1 MLDTSSRLLI
11 EKPAPF
17 FNLAFYCPTF
27 IKCCGPTSKTYQIQN
42 IPFSTQNIFFLIRKY
57 YHIWHTKHH
66 CQQNKSV
73 VAMLPCVVCSFKAI
87 SEKHL
92 RMHMQTSMMIVWEP
106 VRSVTNLAKEGGSLR
121 RTWILTGKVAANTVE
136 RRSHTIVQP
145 VMWQSVL
152 ERSNSNVKIALL
164 SLTQRGIWKCM
175 WPAKVV
181 QCSATVVTKPWKT
194 QVIWTD
200 TLL

>member
-1 MLDTSSRLLI
+1 
-11 EKPAPF
+11 
-17 FNLAFYCPTF
+17 
-27 IKCCGPTSKTYQIQN
+27 
-42 IPFSTQNIFFLIRKY
+42 
-57 YHIWHTKHH
+57 
-66 CQQNKSV
+66 
-73 VAMLPCVVCSFKAI
+73 MLPCVVCSFKAI

-200 TLL
+200 TWLQFTVFKSSSCQQKCMRSTNACICKKPYLGVLKLPSKVHL